1 MPCGNSAYICLFP
14 NGAESLTRAD
24 NAEWAGAPAAGLSAR
39 GVEGSI
45 GQRPIVP
52 GAGIDD

>member
-1 MPCGNSAYICLFP
+1 MMQSG
-14 NGAESLTRAD
+14 RAL
-24 NAEWAGAPAAGLSAR
+24 AAGLPAW

>member
-1 MPCGNSAYICLFP
+1 MPCVNSAYICLSL
-14 NGAESLTRAD
+14 NGAESLTRAGK
-24 NAEWAGAPAAGLSAR
+24 AEWAGASATGLSAW

-52 GAGIDD
+52 GGG

>member
-1 MPCGNSAYICLFP
+1 MPCGNSALICLFL
-14 NGAESLTRAD
+14 NGAESLTRAGK
-24 NAEWAGAPAAGLSAR
+24 AEWADDSATGLSAR

-52 GAGIDD
+52 GTEIDD